1 MNKSS
6 SSDDEKPPCTEKR
19 VKLNNHEIISEYEKR
34 LEELKKANIT
44 LVKRLEDSDR
54 KISFLLSEN
63 GSLKKKLDNFISNQ
77 ETPIG
82 PKEIKK
88 ECLDDKM
95 DVDSDNPKQSGALP
109 KKVVLYQKPTS
120 SNNLTKAAAD
130 VNGTFKANNGMVSP
144 PSLSGNESSKT
155 F

>member
-1 MNKSS
+1 M
-6 SSDDEKPPCTEKR
+6 
-19 VKLNNHEIISEYEKR
+19 KR
-34 LEELKKANIT
+34 LEELKKGNIT
-44 LVKRLEDSDR
+44 LVKRLQDSDR

-109 KKVVLYQKPTS
+109 KKVVLNQKPTS
-120 SNNLTKAAAD
+120 SNNLTKAASD
-130 VNGTFKANNGMVSP
+130 VNGTSKANNGMVSP
-144 PSLSGNESSKT
+144 PSLGNCI
-155 F
+155 